1 MASGPQVD
9 SRLGWRDQ
17 VRSRFILSSP
27 TAVSLWPRLIV
38 GLALAIPCYAA
49 NADQDADPKNA
60 EEAAPTSDAA
70 EPASNTDRRQ
80 ELNLIGVTDV
90 ASGESRRNENV
101 QFNPVDN
108 NALQE
113 LNIRLGTTATI
124 VSEFE
129 VQRNYFG
136 SEFGTRPSS
145 PLHVGPS
152 SASGIH
158 GTLYETHD
166 NSVFS
171 ARSFF
176 QVGGVKPARENH
188 YGFDVG
194 VPVWRGGHLF
204 VEGSQQRIRG
214 NVNGNVLVPKA
225 DERTPLTNDPM
236 LRPIVESFL
245 AAYPDELP
253 NRTDIDERALN
264 TNSSQVVNTDDIGA
278 RFDQIAGDDRITAR
292 YGLTSQR
299 ITAFQLVAGQNPDAS
314 TKAHTASLT
323 WNRAWNARTISDFSL
338 GFNRVGTLLVPEKN
352 NIGPNVM
359 TAGTLQQL
367 GPGSTIPLD
376 RAQNL
381 FRYAGR
387 VMHVSGRHTLTAG
400 FEIARRQRNGS
411 EVSSHRG
418 FISFRSQFGR
428 DAITNLRLGAPGRFS
443 GAVGETHRG
452 FRSSLMQYY
461 VGDQWK
467 VSSNLSLNFGLRY
480 QPLPK
485 PSEVNGIHSFPFGCD
500 CNNVAGTFGFAY
512 RMPGQLGVLRGG
524 YATHYADIVPST
536 YEQVRFNAP
545 GTIKFADND
554 PNLVEL
560 LQGLGAAP
568 DPNARSVVFVYSP
581 DTVSPYSHQYNVS
594 WEPELSDS
602 WKLQFAYVG
611 SRSLKLF
618 MRLYGNRAVRVP
630 GIEHIGSTVNARR
643 PDQDHFDVRNIFNIS
658 RGYFDAGR
666 VSLVV
671 PSWRGLT
678 VDGSYWFS
686 KAIDLGADYTSTGTV
701 GVSRTLRNQ
710 TEDAIFADLKAPSA
724 FDQSHA
730 TLWRTSY
737 QLPSFSARKG
747 LLGGLA
753 RDWEFSMIVL
763 LKTGTP
769 FSVITGSDAAGFGN
783 VDGSRGDRPHL
794 VDPSVWGATIGRPD
808 DASKLPLSAFAF
820 ISPDE
825 DAGNLGRNTFRRDGI
840 SNINTALSRTF
851 SIHAE
856 KTLTFRAESINFFN
870 TPQFA
875 QPTVELTAPSFGKIT
890 NTLNDGRTFRFLL
903 RFAF

>member
-1 MASGPQVD
+1 M
-9 SRLGWRDQ
+9 
-17 VRSRFILSSP
+17 LSWLL
-27 TAVSLWPRLIV
+27 VCV
-38 GLALAIPCYAA
+38 ALAPPCYATES
-49 NADQDADPKNA
+49 DQTTTTQSSEEEASVADPEPGA
-60 EEAAPTSDAA
+60 DA
-70 EPASNTDRRQ
+70 DRRQ

-124 VSEFE
+124 VTDFE

-152 SASGIH
+152 NTSGIH
-158 GTLYETHD
+158 GTVYETLG
-166 NSVFS
+166 NSIFS

-176 QVGGVKPARENH
+176 QVGGVLPAREND
-188 YGFDVG
+188 YGFEVG
-194 VPVWRGGHLF
+194 VPLWRGARF
-204 VEGSQQRIRG
+204 FTEASQQKIRG

-225 DERTPLTNDPM
+225 DERTPLTTDPET
-236 LRPIVESFL
+236 RAIVERILS
-245 AAYPDELP
+245 AYPAELP

-264 TNSSQVVNTDDIGA
+264 TNSSQIVNTDNIAA
-278 RFDQIAGDDRITAR
+278 RLDQIVGDDRITMR

-299 ITAFQLVAGQNPDAS
+299 VIAFQLVAGQNPDTS
-314 TKAHTASLT
+314 TNAHSASLT
-323 WNRAWNARTISDFSL
+323 WNRAWNARTVSDFSL
-338 GFNRVGTLLVPEKN
+338 GFNRVGTLLVPEIN

-359 TAGTLQQL
+359 TAGTLQQI
-367 GPGSTIPLD
+367 GPSSTVPLD
-376 RAQNL
+376 RAQNI

-387 VMHVSGRHTLTAG
+387 VLHTSGRHTLTAG

-411 EVSSHRG
+411 EISSHRG

-428 DAITNLRLGAPGRFS
+428 DAITNLRLGTPGRFS

-452 FRSSLMQYY
+452 FRSTLMQYY

-467 VSSNLSLNFGLRY
+467 VSSTLSLSFGVRY

-485 PSEVNGIHSFPFGCD
+485 PSEVNGIHDFPFACD
-500 CNNVAGTFGFAY
+500 CNNVTGTFGFAY
-512 RMPGQLGVLRGG
+512 RMPGYWGVLRGAYG
-524 YATHYADIVPST
+524 THYADIIPST

-560 LQGLGAAP
+560 LQGLSAAP
-568 DPNARSVVFVYSP
+568 DPNARSTVFVYSP
-581 DTVSPYSHQYNVS
+581 DTVLPYSHQYNLS
-594 WEPELSDS
+594 WEPTLSS
-602 WKLQFAYVG
+602 AWKLQLAYVG
-611 SRSLKLF
+611 SRSHKLF
-618 MRLYGNRAVRVP
+618 MRLYTNRAVRVP
-630 GIEHIGSTVNARR
+630 GIDQIGSTVNERR
-643 PDQDHFDVRNIFNIS
+643 PNQDFFDIREIFNRS
-658 RGYFDAGR
+658 RAYFDAGR
-666 VSLVV
+666 VSLVI
-671 PSWRGLT
+671 PGWRGFT
-678 VDGSYWFS
+678 IDGSYWFS
-686 KAIDLGADYTSTGTV
+686 KAIDLGADYTSTGTS
-701 GVSRTLRNQ
+701 GVSRSLRNQ
-710 TEDAIFADLKAPSA
+710 TESSIFADLKAPSA
-724 FDQSHA
+724 FDQTHA

-737 QLPSFSARKG
+737 QLPGLSSGKG
-747 LLGGLA
+747 FGSKLV
-753 RDWEFSMIVL
+753 RDWELSMIVL

-769 FSVITGSDAAGFGN
+769 FTVISGSDAVGFGN

-794 VDPSVWGATIGRPD
+794 LDSSIWGATIAHPD
-808 DASKLPLSAFAF
+808 DARNLPRSAFAF

-825 DAGNLGRNTFRRDGI
+825 DAGSLGRSTFRRDGI
-840 SNINTALSRTF
+840 SNINAAFSRTF
-851 SIHAE
+851 QVHSE

-903 RFAF
+903 RFEF